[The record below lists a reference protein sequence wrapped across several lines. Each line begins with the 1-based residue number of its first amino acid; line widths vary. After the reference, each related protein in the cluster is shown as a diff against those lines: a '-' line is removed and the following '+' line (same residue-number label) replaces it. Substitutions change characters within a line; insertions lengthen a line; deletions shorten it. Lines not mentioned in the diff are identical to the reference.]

1 MKDQVEALFSGA
13 VAPGIYRTKLL
24 TSAAALARAAK
35 RHSWQAFCLAG
46 QELTSKAE
54 FLAAIAQAMH
64 FPSYFGRN
72 WDAFEECLNDLS
84 WVPAKGYLLI
94 FDQAER
100 FARAQPEEF
109 ATALDILRDGIKSW
123 QAQSTPMIVILRGLG
138 QAASD
143 LPQL

>member
-1 MKDQVEALFSGA
+1 
-13 VAPGIYRTKLL
+13 
-24 TSAAALARAAK
+24 
-35 RHSWQAFCLAG
+35 
-46 QELTSKAE
+46 
-54 FLAAIAQAMH
+54 MH